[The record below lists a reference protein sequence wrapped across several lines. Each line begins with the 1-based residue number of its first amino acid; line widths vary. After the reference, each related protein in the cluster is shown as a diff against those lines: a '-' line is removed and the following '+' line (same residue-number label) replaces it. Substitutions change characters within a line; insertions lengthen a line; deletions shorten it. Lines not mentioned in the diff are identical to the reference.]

1 MDFGCLFYAWIEFVS
16 LLQEEED
23 VLVCMKW
30 PCIIEVKTDLLWTS
44 VVGILCSFLLTVE
57 WVLIP
62 TLKLV
67 ITIYNADNLCVVM

>member
-1 MDFGCLFYAWIEFVS
+1 MDSVCLFYAWIEFVS

-44 VVGILCSFLLTVE
+44 VVGILCSFLQTVE
-57 WVLIP
+57 CFN
-62 TLKLV
+62 TNLKV
-67 ITIYNADNLCVVM
+67 IAIYNADNLCVVM

>member
-30 PCIIEVKTDLLWTS
+30 PCIIEVKTFTVDLCGGDPVFIS
-44 VVGILCSFLLTVE
+44 ANCGMSFNTN
-57 WVLIP
+57 
-62 TLKLV
+62 LKV
-67 ITIYNADNLCVVM
+67 SYNYL